1 MVVVEKFKEIYKLA
15 EELQMKYYKE
25 EYENLKRIDSNICTF
40 EEYLDKQLKD
50 INKEENKSDSI
61 ILKDTIKK
69 DNLIINIY
77 LMKFKQIEQVQLD
90 EDYKVLPLDEKTIYQ
105 YGAIITLPIEEGFID
120 INDVFSNTELSEE
133 KAKEDYANLRN
144 HLINLTEEEL
154 LNEVEKEIK
163 NELFL

>member
-90 EDYKVLPLDEKTIYQ
+90 EDYKVLPLDEKMIYQ

-120 INDVFSNTELSEE
+120 INDVFSNTEFDEE
-133 KAKEDYANLRN
+133 KAKEDYANLKN
-144 HLINLTEEEL
+144 HLINLTEDEL

-163 NELFL
+163 KELFL

>member
-50 INKEENKSDSI
+50 INKEENKSYSI

-120 INDVFSNTELSEE
+120 INDVFSNTELAEE